1 MERQYCKVGE
11 TRAILNGTN
20 DVAVLQIRYNDFIAK
35 AADLSYAD
43 AALREFFAHKAS
55 QLKKV
60 LENTL

>member
-1 MERQYCKVGE
+1 MERQYCKVGK
-11 TRAILNGTN
+11 TRTFFNGTN
-20 DVAVLQIRYNDFIAK
+20 DVAVLQIRYNDFLTK

-55 QLKKV
+55 QLKKI

>member
-11 TRAILNGTN
+11 TRAIFNGNN
-20 DVAVLQIRYNDFIAK
+20 DVAILQVRYNDFITK

-55 QLKKV
+55 QIKKI
-60 LENTL
+60 LEDTL